1 MNNIL
6 LFFAFVLTSSM
17 ASAQSIAGT
26 WQTIDHETGNA
37 TSYVHLYEQGGV
49 LYGKIT
55 KLLRKDGQ
63 KICDKCTGDRKGK
76 SLIDMVIIEDMKLNE
91 GYYQGGNILNPQGG
105 NWYACKIWLKENDP
119 NTLVV
124 RGSLGPIYK
133 TQYWSRLQ

>member
-1 MNNIL
+1 MRPIF
-6 LFFAFVLTSSM
+6 LFFVLVLTSSM
-17 ASAQSIAGT
+17 ASAQSITGT
-26 WQTIDHETGNA
+26 WQTIDHETGKA
-37 TSYVHLYEQGGV
+37 TSHVRLYEQGGI

-63 KICDKCTGDRKGK
+63 KICDKCSGERKDK
-76 SLIDMVIIEDMKLNE
+76 SLLDMVIIEDMKLAE

-105 NWYACKIWLKENDP
+105 NWFSCKIWLKDGDP